1 MAFKIFTNFNINF
14 KKLFLLSLIIP
25 TILAAD
31 VDENN
36 KPPALKTFVL
46 AIPVPSQSIDPAY
59 LSDNPIIYMLSRQM
73 FHRFCAWKSGA
84 TFNPASWQ
92 LPNLFPCFP
101 WMNQTQK
108 HRHP

>member
-1 MAFKIFTNFNINF
+1 MAF
-14 KKLFLLSLIIP
+14 KKLFLLGLIIP

-36 KPPALKTFVL
+36 KSTDLKPFVP
-46 AIPVPSQSIDPAY
+46 AIPVRPQNIDPAY

-73 FHRFCAWKSGA
+73 FHRFCAWKSGD

-108 HRHP
+108 RTHP